1 MGPPD
6 MNAFSNTFLLCFA
19 ALFPIINPIGNAP
32 LFLRLTRMSG
42 NAERAVLARK
52 VAFNSLCLLL
62 GSLFLG
68 SYVLQFFG
76 ISLPIVRIGG
86 GLVVMA
92 FGWKLL
98 NSGEGPDEEAPNGVR
113 HASIDSFYPLTMPL
127 TVGPGSIAVAI
138 AVGSQRPKIVD
149 VTSLLL
155 LEAGAVAGI
164 IAIAAAI
171 YLCYRY
177 AENTVARLGVTGT
190 NVVVRLSAF
199 LLLCVGIQILWG
211 GLSELA
217 ALPRLK
223 G

>member
-1 MGPPD
+1 
-6 MNAFSNTFLLCFA
+6 MNALANTFLLCFA
-19 ALFPIINPIGNAP
+19 ALFPIINPLGNAP

-98 NSGEGPDEEAPNGVR
+98 NAAESPDAEAPGTR
-113 HASIDSFYPLTMPL
+113 PAAIDSFYPLTMPL

-149 VTSLLL
+149 VASLLL

-164 IAIAAAI
+164 IAIATSI
-171 YLCYRY
+171 YLCYRF
-177 AENTVARLGVTGT
+177 AENTVARLGTTGT

-217 ALPRLK
+217 ALPHLK
-223 G
+223 V